1 MATANDSGQSRL
13 TPRIYA
19 GWSMV
24 GLAFGLGFLTN
35 AFYAYSRGIWLPP
48 LANDLA
54 ADRFQVSLAFSL
66 VSVVSAL
73 SAPWV
78 GGLLDRLPVRRV
90 LIIAALWLGLGY
102 LLLSLVANLLMLYLV
117 MGTFLGLA
125 FVALADAGPAKLVV
139 NWFRSRRGMALS
151 IIAMGASTAGVVMP
165 PVIAALIEAVGWR
178 GQFVV
183 FGLILLLV
191 VAPLVARFV
200 RNDPIE
206 AGVEPDAAPMGDD
219 DGDDDRIWTRGEFLR
234 SSDFWGIALV
244 FGVMLAT
251 FGATSTHLFAH
262 MTDVGH
268 APGRAAVVLSAM
280 AAAALLA
287 KPLFGFMIDRY
298 DPRLSVAL
306 AVGCQGVALGLL
318 LVTHAFEPL
327 IFASLLFGLGYGGMV
342 PLRNAITAL
351 AFGRSS
357 FGSVSGTL
365 RPFQLPLVV
374 AAIPFAGWVF
384 DRFGNYDLAFGL
396 FCVLQ
401 LGSALGI
408 VLLGRAA
415 ARSARLRGVFVS
427 GR

>member
-1 MATANDSGQSRL
+1 
-13 TPRIYA
+13 
-19 GWSMV
+19 MV
-24 GLAFGLGFLTN
+24 GVAFGLGFLAN

-48 LANDLA
+48 LARDLD

-73 SAPWV
+73 SAPWI
-78 GGLLDRLPVRRV
+78 GGLLDRLPVRRI

-102 LLLSLVANLLMLYLV
+102 LLLSQVTSLLMLYLV

-139 NWFRSRRGMALS
+139 NWFRSRRGLALS
-151 IIAMGASTAGVVMP
+151 IISMGASTAGVLMP

-183 FGLILLLV
+183 FGAILLLLV
-191 VAPLVARFV
+191 VPVVAYCV
-200 RNDPIE
+200 RNDPGA
-206 AGVEPDAAPMGDD
+206 AGVEPEPAPAGDD
-219 DGDDDRIWTRGEFLR
+219 DGEDDRVWSRRGALQT
-234 SSDFWGIALV
+234 SDFWGIVVV
-244 FGVMLAT
+244 FGIMLAT

-262 MTDVGH
+262 MTDIGH
-268 APGRAAVVLSAM
+268 APARAAVVLSCM

-287 KPLFGFMIDRY
+287 KPLFGYMIDHY

-318 LVTHAFEPL
+318 LLTHAFLPL
-327 IFASLLFGLGYGGMV
+327 IFAALLFGLGYGGMV

-351 AFGRSS
+351 SFGRSS
-357 FGSVSGTL
+357 FGTVSGTL
-365 RPFQLPLVV
+365 RPFQLPLMV
-374 AAIPFAGWVF
+374 ASIPFAGWVF

-401 LGSALGI
+401 LGSGFGI
-408 VLLGRAA
+408 LLLARATE
-415 ARSARLRGVFVS
+415 RSARLRTPS
-427 GR
+427 RRA